1 MTFIIY
7 DTLWLSLCGY
17 MQIKY
22 NNGKDEMMEWIDLEP
37 CLVEQSK
44 KTISAPLADQGDKGA
59 HNLRQS
65 LQNRPRFKKV
75 EELVYTKRKGRGRR
89 RKK

>member
-1 MTFIIY
+1 
-7 DTLWLSLCGY
+7 

-44 KTISAPLADQGDKGA
+44 KIISAPLADQGDKGA